1 MSQTTEIIASVYYT
15 CVIVYIYLYTYI
27 WNRLYRQR
35 LFFIFLSSSSS
46 GCVQQDLLLCERVR
60 QEKRSVKLERLC
72 VQTFLFYSDYLLLL
86 FISFFFSRLTSDH
99 IRTSSLQKTFSRVWP
114 YTRYIFP
121 WLVTTFQRGSW
132 SFLSLCEFF
141 FFLFSATLCAVH
153 RYGEDWISWA
163 YILGSR
169 WLYLVVVLLSPFCW
183 WVRGCGVFCF
193 LFFFFV
199 LFSSVKRLNLLNEIR
214 MKQPGWWSRNSRSQ
228 TPKRAWD
235 RCNSYALSV
244 LFMLRIDTMSLMRE
258 REKNMGNNNVSAR
271 SEKNLISTVER
282 ERWERKKKKE
292 KQLKN
297 QKKENSRSMLQLE
310 ASGVLVL
317 LP

>member
-46 GCVQQDLLLCERVR
+46 SGCVQQDLLLCERVR

-72 VQTFLFYSDYLLLL
+72 VQTSLFYSDYLLLL
-86 FISFFFSRLTSDH
+86 ISYFFFSRLTSDH

-132 SFLSLCEFF
+132 SSLSTFSVCVFLFSLQRDVMCRAPIRWGLDDVSLYFEFTLTVFGYCSCLTILPMSARLWCF
-141 FFLFSATLCAVH
+141 FFL
-153 RYGEDWISWA
+153 
-163 YILGSR
+163 
-169 WLYLVVVLLSPFCW
+169 
-183 WVRGCGVFCF
+183 
-193 LFFFFV
+193 V
-199 LFSSVKRLNLLNEIR
+199 LFSSVKRSNLLNEIR
-214 MKQPGWWSRNSRSQ
+214 MKQPGEWWSRKSRSQ

-258 REKNMGNNNVSAR
+258 RER
-271 SEKNLISTVER
+271 EKHG
-282 ERWERKKKKE
+282 K
-292 KQLKN
+292 
-297 QKKENSRSMLQLE
+297 
-310 ASGVLVL
+310 
-317 LP
+317 